1 MTANR
6 FKDFGAPE
14 VESKE
19 PVVFKLFNQEFTC
32 VPAIQGK
39 IMLDLV
45 ADSASDDNAKS
56 AATIIKF
63 ITSVL
68 VEDSLVRF
76 TALAESKDKIV
87 SVETL
92 GDISAWLV
100 EQYTERPNQQPE
112 A

>member
-6 FKDFGAPE
+6 FKDFGTPE
-14 VESKE
+14 VAEKD
-19 PVVFKLFNQEFTC
+19 PIVFKLFNQEFSC
-32 VPAIQGK
+32 APAIQGK

-68 VEDSLVRF
+68 LEESLVRF

-100 EQYTERPNQQPE
+100 EQYTSRPNQQPE